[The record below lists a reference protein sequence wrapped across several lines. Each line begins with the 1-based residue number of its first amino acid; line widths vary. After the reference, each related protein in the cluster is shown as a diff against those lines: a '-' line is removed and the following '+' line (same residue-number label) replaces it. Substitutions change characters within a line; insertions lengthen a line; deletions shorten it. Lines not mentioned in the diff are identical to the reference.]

1 MCKVPQRHVTT
12 PLLSTAPSFS
22 LGLVVPGVRSP
33 HALAVF
39 ACALRA
45 WLGSCEHPQQ
55 STHTEPLSS
64 PSERHLHNEDMRPVD
79 RDPCDRYAPIIY
91 MLYAIPLLKLVA
103 PLRKN
108 DCGGCLGRLRGMVES
123 EQRKTDSLDIP

>member
-1 MCKVPQRHVTT
+1 MPGEPVNYHLPKQV
-12 PLLSTAPSFS
+12 AFS
-22 LGLVVPGVRSP
+22 LRCAFSA
-33 HALAVF
+33 HF
-39 ACALRA
+39 AAFTYAPQA
-45 WLGSCEHPQQ
+45 WLGSCERSQQ
-55 STHTEPLSS
+55 NTHTEPLSS

-108 DCGGCLGRLRGMVES
+108 DCGGCLWRLRGMVES

>member
-1 MCKVPQRHVTT
+1 MPGEPVNYHLPKQ
-12 PLLSTAPSFS
+12 AAFS
-22 LGLVVPGVRSP
+22 LRCAFTA
-33 HALAVF
+33 HF
-39 ACALRA
+39 AAFTSAPWA
-45 WLGSCEHPQQ
+45 WLGSCERPQQ
-55 STHTEPLSS
+55 NTHTEPLSS

-108 DCGGCLGRLRGMVES
+108 DCGGCLRRLRGMVES
-123 EQRKTDSLDIP
+123 EQRKTNSLDIT